1 MSAFPPNRA
10 LSAIGLSI
18 IAARSLM
25 TRAIF
30 GG

>member
-1 MSAFPPNRA
+1 MSAVPPTVA
-10 LSAIGLSI
+10 LTPIGLSI
-18 IAARSLM
+18 IAARTLM